1 MIQNKIRAFGAIG
14 LISAV
19 LSEPGLVGIGMAAS
33 MNILNLVV
41 TYALLYMLGREHG
54 EIKLFK
60 SSLIQFVLFT
70 LFIVFAG
77 IIYNYKQSI
86 GTDSGVFYM
95 LLGMLFL
102 VLLVLAYSSY
112 RVAKYLRALGAKI
125 HSTLFRYSGT
135 MLMIAAFT
143 MPIFIGLLFFVV
155 AFILFLVGCVLY
167 KSPVEEP
174 VIVK

>member
-1 MIQNKIRAFGAIG
+1 MSAI
-14 LISAV
+14 
-19 LSEPGLVGIGMAAS
+19 LSEPGLVGLGMAAS
-33 MNILNLVV
+33 MNIINLIV
-41 TYALLYMLGREHG
+41 TYALLYMLGKEHG

-77 IIYNYKQSI
+77 ILYNYKQNISAD
-86 GTDSGVFYM
+86 TSMFYV
-95 LLGMLFL
+95 LLGILFL

-112 RVAKYLRALGAKI
+112 NVAKYLRALGTKI
-125 HSTLFRYSGT
+125 NSTLFKYSGT

-167 KSPVEEP
+167 KSPAEEAI
-174 VIVK
+174 IVK